1 MMKAR
6 KSAELLTLGIKMGL
20 RQDTILRAR
29 EVFLKNESLVSF
41 LRERLHENE
50 ITSHQVKYL
59 LISAF
64 DLSVGDIQPFHL
76 WKDGHMNDADF
87 ETHLRSC
94 ISEKNNV

>member
-41 LRERLHENE
+41 LERDSTKTRLHRTKLSIYSFPPLIFRLE
-50 ITSHQVKYL
+50 IFNHSIFGKM
-59 LISAF
+59 
-64 DLSVGDIQPFHL
+64 DI
-76 WKDGHMNDADF
+76 
-87 ETHLRSC
+87 
-94 ISEKNNV
+94 